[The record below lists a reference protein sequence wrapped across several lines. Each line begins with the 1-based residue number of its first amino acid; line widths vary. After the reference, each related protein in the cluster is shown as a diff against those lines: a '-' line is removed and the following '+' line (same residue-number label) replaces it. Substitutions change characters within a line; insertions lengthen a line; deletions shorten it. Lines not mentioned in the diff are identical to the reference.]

1 MTVTI
6 FENLTESMK
15 LGKSYK
21 VHNLLLT
28 FFQNTRK
35 LKSANS
41 TEVKCVEDIEINMKL
56 PKDVTQ
62 LPEDILHKK

>member
-1 MTVTI
+1 MKVVKASKVATPRTNITLNVYVVTDDGRNSMTVTI

-28 FFQNTRK
+28 FF
-35 LKSANS
+35 
-41 TEVKCVEDIEINMKL
+41 
-56 PKDVTQ
+56 
-62 LPEDILHKK
+62 